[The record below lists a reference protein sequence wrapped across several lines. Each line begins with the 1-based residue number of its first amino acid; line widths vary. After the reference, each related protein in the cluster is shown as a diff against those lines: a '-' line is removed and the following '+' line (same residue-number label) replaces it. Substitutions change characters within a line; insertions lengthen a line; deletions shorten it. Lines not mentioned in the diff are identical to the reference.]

1 MRFAPF
7 LPAAALLAIWVAWIP
22 ADGGYFPRDW
32 FPAALFAVALLAAVA
47 IAGRRALPAGR
58 WARVALAL
66 LAAATAWSFLSM
78 LWAEAD
84 GRAWQS
90 SDQLL
95 LYLAMAWLVAL
106 VPWRPAPALGFMGIW
121 SVAVAVACGGELV
134 SALSASD
141 LGHYELESRWQQ
153 PTGYANAAAAIA
165 AMAAWPALVISARR
179 GVPAPVQVAMAVVA
193 VFLLEMSVLPQSRA
207 ALIASG
213 IVLPLLLALSPDR
226 GRLVL
231 RLVVVALA
239 FAVAGDAVW
248 DVYGDGEAGR
258 PLAPALDRAAEAM
271 LLSLGVVALAATAAV
286 ILERTVR
293 VPSIPAPPRGARW
306 GALAAVLAVA
316 AVAGLVNAGS
326 ISDYANDRW
335 EEFKSEEELP
345 DENASRIAKRTSDKR
360 YDYWRVSLNALADAP
375 AGGVGAGGFE
385 REYTEHRRHP
395 KPSQAAHSIWFRA
408 LSETGVVGAALL
420 ALLVGAL
427 AAGALAAWR
436 VGETARAVATAAA
449 GVGGYFLVH
458 VSLDWL
464 ELFPALVA
472 PAVGFALTAAVAG
485 AKPPGARGKPPG
497 SAGRVRPFL
506 AAAAVL
512 VALAG
517 IASLALP
524 YLSIRHV
531 DSALARPASERDD
544 AEREL
549 DRAADLD
556 PLAPEPHLAR
566 GTLALRRAD
575 FAGAERAFRR
585 ALEIEDGWYPHF
597 ELALLASRA
606 GRKVAAQHEIDQAQR
621 LNPPDPLVL
630 EAAGLIE
637 RGRRIDPRGVDRHNV
652 EIRLYNDPRGH

>member
-32 FPAALFAVALLAAVA
+32 FPAALFVVALLAAVA

-106 VPWRPAPALGFMGIW
+106 VPWRPASALGFMGLW
-121 SVAVAVACGGELV
+121 SVAVAVVCGVELI

-141 LGHYELESRWQQ
+141 LGHYVLESRWQQ

-165 AMAAWPALVISARR
+165 AMGAWPALVISARR
-179 GVPAPVQVAMAVVA
+179 GVPAALQVAMALVA
-193 VFLLEMSVLPQSRA
+193 VFLLEMSVLPQSRG
-207 ALIASG
+207 ALIASA

-226 GRLVL
+226 GRLLV

-271 LLSLGVVALAATAAV
+271 LLSLGVVALAAAAAV
-286 ILERTVR
+286 ILERTVTA
-293 VPSIPAPPRGARW
+293 PSLPAPPRGARW

-326 ISDYANDRW
+326 ISDYADDRW

-345 DENASRIAKRTSDKR
+345 DENASRIAQRTSDKR

-375 AGGVGAGGFE
+375 AGGIGAGGFE

-408 LSETGVVGAALL
+408 LSETGVIGAALL

-427 AAGALAAWR
+427 AAGVLAAR
-436 VGETARAVATAAA
+436 RAGETGRAAATAAA
-449 GVGGYFLVH
+449 GVAGYFLVH

-464 ELFPALVA
+464 ELFPALAA
-472 PAVGFALTAAVAG
+472 PALGFALAATVAG
-485 AKPPGARGKPPG
+485 ARPPG
-497 SAGRVRPFL
+497 STTRARRLLG
-506 AAAAVL
+506 AAAV
-512 VALAG
+512 VIAALAA

-531 DSALARPASERDD
+531 DSALARAADQRDD

-585 ALEIEDGWYPHF
+585 ALEVEDGWYPHF

-606 GRKVAAQHEIDQAQR
+606 GRKEAAKREIEQALR

-630 EAAGLIE
+630 EAAELIE
-637 RGRRIDPRGVDRHNV
+637 KRKRIDPRGVDRHNV